1 MRPPHINC
9 RCVLEFL
16 CEAPLARSRTA
27 LHPLPMRGF
36 ALLVAA
42 AVRHFVS
49 LHPHSG
55 QATPPM
61 YGDYE
66 AQRHWME
73 VTWQLPV
80 GDWYRNTTDNDLQC
94 GI

>member
-1 MRPPHINC
+1 MR
-9 RCVLEFL
+9 
-16 CEAPLARSRTA
+16 A
-27 LHPLPMRGF
+27 F

-42 AVRHFVS
+42 SVRHFVS

-94 GI
+94 GISRDVARAPLPGI